1 MPELDAL
8 KEELAYLRLWLGMLA
23 VTHISFDWLDSVV
36 RRDGISTIADLGGC
50 CHHRARYERFS
61 SQSLDRAPYRT
72 HPEAK
77 GLDLVIGILMLATA
91 LLFGGIARHAG
102 REKKPPSRTTD

>member
-23 VTHISFDWLDSVV
+23 VTHISLIGWTASSVETASARLLTLAV
-36 RRDGISTIADLGGC
+36 AVIIGLGTNV
-50 CHHRARYERFS
+50 Y
-61 SQSLDRAPYRT
+61 
-72 HPEAK
+72 PEAK
-77 GLDLVIGILMLATA
+77 RLDLVIGILMLATA
-91 LLFGGIARHAG
+91 LLFGGIALHAG